1 MKRGFL
7 ELLDPSND
15 PEFFWQ
21 LISGPPCILSEM
33 GIAFKKNEV
42 FDIF

>member
-21 LISGPPCILSEM
+21 LISGPPCIRA
-33 GIAFKKNEV
+33 IAREINV
-42 FDIF
+42 DNV